1 MIRPVLGSPPATR
14 LLVSVVSADEV
25 EPALQGGADVVDVKN
40 PAEGSLGAPVPSLL
54 RSVRSR
60 VVPPALVSAALG
72 DAPHLPGTLALAAA
86 GAAACGADYV
96 KVGLLGSSRPEEAR
110 KLLAAVCRA
119 ALETSPRV
127 RVVGVAYADAPRVGG
142 LPPAS
147 LPAVAREAGAHGVML
162 DTGVKDGTS
171 TFAALGV
178 AGVTA
183 FLAEARA
190 LGLMTALAGALG
202 EDDLMHASGMGADL
216 VGVRG
221 SACDG
226 GRGGRVSAVR
236 VRALREA
243 LGLSAPAFRAFA
255 RP

>member
-1 MIRPVLGSPPATR
+1 MIGAVSGPSPATR

-25 EPALQGGADVVDVKN
+25 AAALEGGADVVDVKN

-54 RSVRSR
+54 RSVRSL
-60 VVPPALVSAALG
+60 VAPPALVSAALG
-72 DAPHLPGTLALAAA
+72 DAPHLPGTLALAAS
-86 GAAACGADYV
+86 GAAVCGADYV
-96 KVGLLGSSRPEEAR
+96 KVGLLGSSHPVQAR
-110 KLLAAVCRA
+110 ELLAAVCRA
-119 ALETSPRV
+119 AVEANPRV
-127 RVVGVAYADAPRVGG
+127 RVVAVAYADAWRVGG
-142 LPPAS
+142 LPPPA

-171 TFAALGV
+171 TFAALGITGV
-178 AGVTA
+178 AA
-183 FLAEARA
+183 FLAEARS

-202 EDDLMHASGMGADL
+202 SDDLVRAGGMGVDL

-221 SACDG
+221 GACDG
-226 GRGGRVSAVR
+226 GRGGRVSAAR

-243 LGLSAPAFRAFA
+243 LGLSAPASPAFA